1 MSASITGIV
10 LMFVAV
16 YLAAFVFSISKLAN
30 FFNKK
35 YGVKGYE
42 IALISSVFG
51 WIFLT
56 GLVLFIMG

>member
-1 MSASITGIV
+1 MSASIAGIF

-16 YLAAFVFSISKLAN
+16 YIATFVFSTSKLAD

-56 GLVLFIMG
+56 GLVLYLIG